1 MLYKEKFGTPS
12 KGWVIVVHG
21 LGEHSKRYH
30 KLISMLNNEG
40 YAVYAFDWPGHGR
53 SDGKRGH
60 SSIDEGIKIIKEL
73 IEEIGQK
80 PFLFGHS
87 LGAITSIRYAEKYPD
102 SIKGIVVS
110 APPMAHAKN
119 VTPFH
124 VFVAYVV
131 GSIFP
136 RLTTNNRLN
145 PHDFSRDEDAVQR
158 YIDDPLVHDR
168 ISGSLTKTL
177 FSNLKK
183 GLKEADSLKA
193 PILVLVG
200 TADRVA
206 PIHGAKQF
214 MTKLQNKDKELKEFK
229 GAYHE
234 VFEDP
239 EWAEAF
245 HTTIVDWIKKH

>member
-1 MLYKEKFGTPS
+1 MFYKEKFGTPS
-12 KGWVIVVHG
+12 KGWVIVIHG

-30 KLISMLNNEG
+30 KLISMLNKEG
-40 YAVYAFDWPGHGR
+40 YAVYAFDWPGHGI

-73 IEEIGQK
+73 REEIGEK

-110 APPMAHAKN
+110 SPPLAHADN
-119 VTPFH
+119 ITSFH
-124 VFVAYVV
+124 VFFAQIA
-131 GSIFP
+131 GFLFP
-136 RLTTNNRLN
+136 SLTTNNRLN
-145 PHDFSRDEDAVQR
+145 PHDLSRDKDAVQR

-177 FSNLKK
+177 FSNMKK
-183 GLKEADSLKA
+183 GLKEAGSLKA

-200 TADRVA
+200 SADKVT
-206 PIHGAKQF
+206 PIHGAKRF
-214 MTKLQNKDKELKEFK
+214 MTKIQSKDKELKEFK

-239 EWAEAF
+239 EWGEAF
-245 HTTIVDWIKKH
+245 HTTIVDWIKRH

>member
-30 KLISMLNNEG
+30 KLISMLNKEG

-73 IEEIGQK
+73 REEIGEK

-87 LGAITSIRYAEKYPD
+87 LGAITSIRYAEKYPN

-110 APPMAHAKN
+110 SPPLAHADN
-119 VTPFH
+119 ITSFH
-124 VFVAYVV
+124 VFFAQIA
-131 GSIFP
+131 GFLFP
-136 RLTTNNRLN
+136 SLTTNNRLN
-145 PHDFSRDEDAVQR
+145 PHDISRDKDAVQR

-177 FSNLKK
+177 FSNMKK
-183 GLKEADSLKA
+183 GLKEAGSLKA

-200 TADRVA
+200 SDDKVT
-206 PIHGAKQF
+206 PIHGAKRF
-214 MTKLQNKDKELKEFK
+214 MTKLQSKDKELKEFK

-239 EWAEAF
+239 EWGEAF
-245 HTTIVDWIKKH
+245 HTTIVDWIKRH